1 MPRLLSGSTLRRGGS
16 GEFLDLKGAQPQLPP
31 TPTTSTGYTVT
42 TDNLLRTTY
51 SSSLGNLE
59 FNAGTVY
66 NNIPNRNIV
75 LLGTGTG
82 VVVVSGGTASTGT
95 STGALVVQGGVG
107 VSGSIWTDEDIHVNG
122 LTIGQGY
129 EGINNIVIKGTA
141 SPQIDSFFNG
151 QESIVIGTDALFGL
165 MTSYKNIAIGRY
177 ALSSGTEISD
187 SIAIG
192 DSALKNIGTKNIIP
206 VANIT
211 AISTSSGTVSVAT
224 GTVIVTA
231 ANHNLTSGTS
241 ITITGVVGTT
251 ELNDYNYYVDVL
263 TSSTLALYSDIILTV
278 PVDGTGYTPYNYG
291 GLISYNAEWDS
302 NIAIGNN
309 AGTNLINGRQNLL
322 VGVQLAQNLNTGSY
336 NIFIGHEVANNM
348 IRGSANISIGGDNLV
363 DGLDNQVNI
372 GSVFYF
378 DGSGYSYIS
387 SDVTLGIGTESTGT
401 STGAVTVLGGMGVTG
416 DIYSNSGNPEEGNL
430 LYTPIV
436 TVNTGTV
443 PISPR
448 IGDIWIDSSVP
459 AYLQYIKDGTS
470 TFWIQVGAV

>member
-1 MPRLLSGSTLRRGGS
+1 MPRLLSGSTLRKGGS
-16 GEFLDLKGAQPQLPP
+16 GEFLDLRSAQPQLPP
-31 TPTTSTGYTVT
+31 TPTTSTGYTIVT
-42 TDNLLRTTY
+42 DSLLRSSY

-59 FNAGTVY
+59 FNSGTVY
-66 NNIPNRNIV
+66 SNIPNRNIV
-75 LLGTGTG
+75 LAGTGTG
-82 VVVVSGGTASTGT
+82 VVVVSGGIVSAGT
-95 STGALVVQGGVG
+95 NTGALIVQGGVG
-107 VSGSIWTDEDIHVNG
+107 VSRGLWTGDDIHVNG

-129 EGINNIVIKGTA
+129 KGLNNIVIKGTA
-141 SPQIDSFFNG
+141 SPQVDSFFNG
-151 QESIVIGTDALFGL
+151 QESIVIGYDALLGL
-165 MTSYKNIAIGRY
+165 TTSYKNIAIGRY
-177 ALSSGTEISD
+177 ALSSGTEISE

-192 DSALKNIGTKNIIP
+192 DSALKNIGTLHTIP
-206 VANIT
+206 AANIT

-231 ANHNLTSGTS
+231 ANHNLSSGTA

-251 ELNDYNYYVDVL
+251 ELNNNVYYVKTL
-263 TSSTLALYSDIILTV
+263 SSSTLALYSNINLTTAV
-278 PVDGTGYTPYNYG
+278 NGTGYTPYSSG
-291 GLISYNAEWDS
+291 GLVSYNTEWDS

-309 AGTNLINGRQNLL
+309 TGANLINGRQNFLL
-322 VGVQLAQNLNTGSY
+322 GSQLAQNLTTGSY
-336 NIFIGHEVANNM
+336 NVFIGHEVATN
-348 IRGSANISIGGDNLV
+348 ITRGNANIAIGGDNLV

-372 GSVFYF
+372 GSVFYY

-387 SDVTLGIGTESTGT
+387 SDVTLGIGTASTGT

-416 DIYSNSGNPEEGNL
+416 DVYSNSGNPAEGNL

-443 PISPR
+443 PVGPR

-470 TFWIQVGAV
+470 TFWVQIGAV